1 MKKVEFPFPKCY
13 LVSQTNNEMFI
24 EITLCDSKSTNQHTQ
39 LPKSQLSKAIK
50 DPTAHAKNQFQTSC
64 CQELLAPSE
73 HREVEINRMKQF
85 TLEVQSAATAG
96 IQLLPVVRG
105 RDRTAVS
112 THMDGDS
119 HMSHSHPSATA
130 RQAVHSITS
139 HICTQGQCTGFT
151 FPSLQLTFST
161 CLYFDIHRMTANSR
175 LQDYSKT
182 TSPENQ
188 ADSFPALL
196 QGKMC
201 FASTEDFLLT
211 SNTLLSHKEV
221 S

>member
-112 THMDGDS
+112 THGWWQP
-119 HMSHSHPSATA
+119 HEPQPSKC
-130 RQAVHSITS
+130 H
-139 HICTQGQCTGFT
+139 
-151 FPSLQLTFST
+151 
-161 CLYFDIHRMTANSR
+161 
-175 LQDYSKT
+175 SKT
-182 TSPENQ
+182 SSAQ
-188 ADSFPALL
+188 HYLSRVYSGSMHWLHLSISAADLQHLPLL
-196 QGKMC
+196 WHPQNDC
-201 FASTEDFLLT
+201 
-211 SNTLLSHKEV
+211 
-221 S
+221 